1 MAQQNRKRQV
11 DRFRQLRDSRDAS
24 ESLRMN
30 NFFRISMFGMGRF
43 RGPTV
48 LPLNAPVPEPDEEL
62 EGSELTEAERR
73 QAIARERM
81 RREGLD

>member
-1 MAQQNRKRQV
+1 MAEQNRKRQI
-11 DRFRQLRDSRDAS
+11 DRFRAMRDSRDTS
-24 ESLRMN
+24 ESMRMN
-30 NFFRISMFGMGRF
+30 NFFRISMFGMARV
-43 RGPTV
+43 RGPTI

-62 EGSELTEAERR
+62 EGSELSEAERR